1 MLGLIPGLVILFTHP
16 LNAQELVPSTA
27 AKAPQTNSDFLATYK
42 NMTLE
47 ELMKQEVTSVAKQPE
62 PYGHAPAAIQ
72 VVTGDEIRRFGASSI
87 PEALRLAD
95 NLDVAQISSS
105 AWAIGARGFNASVGN
120 KLLVLM
126 DGRSIYTPLFSG
138 VIWNMQDYLLE
149 DIDRIEVIS
158 GPGGSLWGANAV
170 NGVINISSKSA
181 KDTQGTYVDAGG
193 GSWLQDFV
201 GVRYGGTLA
210 SNVYYRVY
218 GKYFNRG
225 AEVYADGNSANDEWN
240 HGQGGFRL
248 DAEGSDENH
257 YTLQGDIFGANTYTT
272 PGGQGTPNAE
282 GTGSGGNVL
291 GRWTHAFT
299 DDSDLSVQLYYDRTH
314 LAAPFQSSGA
324 IPAGTLYENLDA
336 YDLEIQ
342 HTFSLGTWNRI
353 VWGVGYRFT
362 HDVVED
368 APLVAFVPNTL
379 NQNLY
384 DTFVQ
389 DEIKLHEDVYFT
401 IGSKLEHNDYTGY
414 EYEPSARLQWN
425 VTDKQMI
432 WGAVSRAVR
441 SPSRYDRDLL
451 EPSPAYGTF
460 LGTKN
465 SDFQS
470 ETVVAYELGYRA
482 QLGRK
487 VSGSLT
493 GFYNNYDN
501 LRSINF
507 IDGTSLPLVFQNN
520 LEGNTYG
527 FELSVDYQLLEWW
540 RWHGGYDLLKEDI
553 HVKPGQTDLFN
564 ALNETADPE
573 NQIFL
578 RSAMDLPWRTELD
591 IAFRW
596 IDTLHNNNGGTPGT
610 VPSYAE
616 MDVRLGWHATKN
628 LEFSVVGQNLLQDQ
642 HPEYGFPGPAQEQ
655 IARSVY
661 GKVAWRF

>member
-1 MLGLIPGLVILFTHP
+1 MAFAPKTNADELTSPPSAATNGTDSKIL
-16 LNAQELVPSTA
+16 A
-27 AKAPQTNSDFLATYK
+27 AYK
-42 NMTLE
+42 KMSLE
-47 ELMKQEVTSVAKQPE
+47 ELMNQEVTSVAKQPE

-72 VVTGDEIRRFGASSI
+72 VVTGDEIRRFGAASI

-95 NLDVAQISSS
+95 NLDVAQITSSS
-105 AWAIGARGFNASVGN
+105 WAIGARGFNAAVGN

-126 DGRSIYTPLFSG
+126 DGRSVYTPLFSG

-225 AEVYADGNSANDEWN
+225 AEVYADGSSANDEWN
-240 HGQGGFRL
+240 RGQGGFRL
-248 DAEGSDENH
+248 DAEGANENH
-257 YTLQGDIFGANTYTT
+257 FTLQGDIFGGDNNST
-272 PGGQGTPNAE
+272 PGGQGTPTAE
-282 GTGSGGNVL
+282 GTSGGGNIL
-291 GRWTHAFT
+291 GRWTHSIA
-299 DDSDLSVQLYYDRTH
+299 DDSDISLQLYYDRTH
-314 LAAPFQSSGA
+314 LAAPFQSSGP
-324 IPAGTLYENLDA
+324 IPAGTLYEDLDTC
-336 YDLEIQ
+336 DVELQ
-342 HTFSLGTWNRI
+342 HNFSLGTRNRI

-362 HDVVED
+362 HDEVQD

-379 NQNLY
+379 DQNLY
-384 DTFVQ
+384 DAFVQ
-389 DEIKLHEDVYFT
+389 DEIKLLETVYFT

-451 EPSPAYGTF
+451 EPSPPYGTF
-460 LGTKN
+460 LGTRN
-465 SDFQS
+465 SHFQS
-470 ETVVAYELGYRA
+470 ETVIAYELGYRA
-482 QLGRK
+482 QLGQK
-487 VSGSLT
+487 VSGSLN
-493 GFYNNYDN
+493 GFYNTYNN
-501 LRSINF
+501 VRSINF
-507 IDGTSLPLVFQNN
+507 TGGTSLPLIFENN

-527 FELSVDYQLLEWW
+527 FEFSLDYQLLEWW
-540 RWHGGYDLLKEDI
+540 RLHGGYDLLKEDI

-578 RSAMDLPWRTELD
+578 RSSMDLPWRTELD
-591 IAFRW
+591 VAFRW
-596 IDTLHNNNGGTPGT
+596 IDTLHNNNGGIPGT

-628 LEFSVVGQNLLQDQ
+628 LEFSIVGQNLLQDH

-655 IARSVY
+655 IVRSVY